1 MSPTLP
7 PPVAAAAL
15 PQTSAQRTSP
25 LRRFPCAR
33 RVRIVGAA
41 AALGAPHAGAAAA
54 PDTLQAGAL
63 VARCAQQGL
72 ALDWAATLRPES
84 PPAAQAAMA
93 VRLAACAGFDHALAD
108 YLAALAPEVVPLVLG
123 GDHAI
128 AVGTWRGLAR
138 RAARAPGLLWI
149 DAHLDSHT
157 PASTRSGNIHGMP
170 LAALLGEGD
179 AGLVAIPGPPLDPAR
194 CCVIGAH
201 AWEDEERALLER
213 LQVRIFTRD
222 EIRQRGLG
230 AVFAEALQIVR
241 GSDTTAQAFGLSL
254 DLDVLDPLQLP
265 AVSCPEA
272 GGLGIAE
279 LVAALQQLRCC
290 DSLVGMEIV
299 EYRPDLDPAG
309 AGIALIAALAAAA
322 LGRR

>member
-63 VARCAQQGL
+63 V
-72 ALDWAATLRPES
+72 
-84 PPAAQAAMA
+84 AQAAMA